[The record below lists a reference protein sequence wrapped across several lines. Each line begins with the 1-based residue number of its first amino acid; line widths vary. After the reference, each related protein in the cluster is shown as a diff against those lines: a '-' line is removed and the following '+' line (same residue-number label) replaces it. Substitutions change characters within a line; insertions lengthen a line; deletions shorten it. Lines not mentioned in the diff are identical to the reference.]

1 MNIAIVGLGEV
12 GRCYARALAGMGGTD
27 LLLCEQQVS
36 ELAAKLASEV
46 DLPIHQA
53 VGPWLSEADWV
64 FSCVVGTK
72 SLEVAKNCFKYM
84 KNGASFADFTTASPE
99 TKRQGAKLASAQE
112 IAYADVAIMGAI
124 ALLGARTPLL
134 CSGNGATA
142 FAAILAEAS
151 GAAPRVP
158 PDSHAGDAMS
168 LKILRSVFTKGMEA
182 LAVEVLMAAER
193 QGLRSEL
200 YEVLQDVDNAS
211 LPQFLEMLVT
221 THVIH
226 ARRRLH
232 EVEEAERQLAAIGIV
247 SDVLDGVQHRF
258 ARTADKLDACP
269 LPTEKPALAD
279 ALTWLSS
286 DQVKAAA

>member
-1 MNIAIVGLGEV
+1 MNIAIIGLGEV
-12 GRCYARALAGMGGTD
+12 GRCYVTALAGMAETK
-27 LLLCEQQVS
+27 LLLCEQRVS
-36 ELAAKLASEV
+36 ELAAKLAE
-46 DLPIHQA
+46 DAKQPIREA
-53 VGPWLSEADWV
+53 IGPWLAEADWV

-72 SLEVAKNCFKYM
+72 SLEVAQTCFRYM
-84 KNGASFADFTTASPE
+84 KQGASFADFTTASPE
-99 TKRQGAKLASAQE
+99 TKRQGADFAKEKE

-134 CSGNGATA
+134 CSGNGAQS
-142 FAAILAEAS
+142 FSGILGEAV
-151 GAAPRVP
+151 GVVPRVLS
-158 PDSHAGDAMS
+158 DSQAGDAMS

-193 QGLRSEL
+193 QGLRTEL
-200 YEVLQDVDNAS
+200 YEVLQDIDKAS

-226 ARRRLH
+226 ARRRMH

-258 ARTADKLDACP
+258 ARTAEKLDASP

-279 ALTWLSS
+279 ALNWLSTES
-286 DQVKAAA
+286 TKVAA

>member
-12 GRCYARALAGMGGTD
+12 GRCYASALASVAGNK
-27 LLLCEQQVS
+27 LLLCEQRVS
-36 ELAAKLASEV
+36 QLAANLARDINV
-46 DLPIHQA
+46 PINEA
-53 VGPWLSEADWV
+53 VGPWLGEADWV

-72 SLEVAKNCFKYM
+72 SLQVAESCFALM
-84 KNGASFADFTTASPE
+84 KPGASFADFTTASPE
-99 TKRQGAKLASAQE
+99 TKRQGEALAGEQK

-134 CSGNGATA
+134 CAGDGAASFST
-142 FAAILAEAS
+142 ILAEAA
-151 GAAPRVP
+151 GVAPCVLPGSR
-158 PDSHAGDAMS
+158 AGDAMS

-193 QGLRSEL
+193 QGLRPAL
-200 YEVLQDVDNAS
+200 YEVLQDIDKAS

-226 ARRRLH
+226 ARRRQH

-258 ARTADKLDACP
+258 ARTADKLEASP
-269 LPTEKPALAD
+269 LPTEMPALAD
-279 ALTWLSS
+279 ALNWLSS
-286 DQVKAAA
+286 EPEKVSA

>member
-12 GRCYARALAGMGGTD
+12 GRCYANALTGVSGTH
-27 LLLCEQQVS
+27 LLLCEQRVS
-36 ELAAKLASEV
+36 ESAARLAGEL
-46 DLPIHQA
+46 DLPIHET
-53 VGPWLSEADWV
+53 VGPWLGDADWV
-64 FSCVVGTK
+64 FSCVVGTT
-72 SLEVAKNCFKYM
+72 SLEVAENCFRYM
-84 KNGASFADFTTASPE
+84 KKGASFADFTTASPDM
-99 TKRQGAKLASAQE
+99 KRQGAKRADARE
-112 IAYADVAIMGAI
+112 MAYADVAIMGAI

-134 CSGNGATA
+134 CSGNGAAA

-151 GAAPRVP
+151 GAAPRVL

-182 LAVEVLMAAER
+182 LAVEVLMAAEQ
-193 QGLRSEL
+193 QGLRGEL
-200 YEVLQDVDNAS
+200 YEVLQDVDKAS

-258 ARTADKLDACP
+258 ARTADKLDVCP

-279 ALTWLSS
+279 ALTWLSA
-286 DQVKAAA
+286 DLVKAAA

>member
-12 GRCYARALAGMGGTD
+12 GRCYASALAGVAQNKLM
-27 LLLCEQQVS
+27 LCEQRVS
-36 ELAAKLASEV
+36 ELAAKLASDV
-46 DLPIHQA
+46 NLPINEA

-72 SLEVAKNCFKYM
+72 SHEVAQSCFKYM
-84 KNGASFADFTTASPE
+84 KPGALFADFTTASPE
-99 TKRQGAKLASAQE
+99 TKRQGEALASSQKF
-112 IAYADVAIMGAI
+112 AYADVAIMGAI

-134 CSGNGATA
+134 CSGDGATS
-142 FAAILAEAS
+142 FSAILAEAA
-151 GAAPRVP
+151 GVAPRVL
-158 PDSHAGDAMS
+158 PDSRAGDAMS

-193 QGLRSEL
+193 QGLRPAL
-200 YEVLQDVDNAS
+200 YEVLQDIDKAS

-226 ARRRLH
+226 ARRRQH

-258 ARTADKLDACP
+258 ARTADKLDAFP

-286 DQVKAAA
+286 EPEKAAA